1 MKRRRHRPEAA
12 GGEPQST
19 AEGTLYAV
27 ALVQDGAGH
36 RLVELRLPADLALQ
50 HAEAIS
56 EPELLAVQM
65 DAASDALLRE
75 QGEL

>member
-1 MKRRRHRPEAA
+1 MSRRRREREQAS
-12 GGEPQST
+12 GGEP
-19 AEGTLYAV
+19 LFAV